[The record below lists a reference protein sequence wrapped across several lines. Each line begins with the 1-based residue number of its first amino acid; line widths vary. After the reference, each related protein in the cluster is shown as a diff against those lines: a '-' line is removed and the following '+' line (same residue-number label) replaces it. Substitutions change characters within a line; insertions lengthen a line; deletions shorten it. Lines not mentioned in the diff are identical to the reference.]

1 MNNVRRLAP
10 GPHQPYRAPRPANI
24 NRPTP
29 MLTIERA
36 IADGISPK
44 QLRMV
49 ADSNERTAKGSDRL
63 LRQAQHLRRV
73 ADKIELLGYG
83 RRAA

>member
-1 MNNVRRLAP
+1 MNN
-10 GPHQPYRAPRPANI
+10 
-24 NRPTP
+24 

-36 IADGISPK
+36 IADGIPPK

-49 ADSNERTAKGSDRL
+49 ADSNERTATRFGAIVDHRL
-63 LRQAQHLRRV
+63 MRQAQNLRRV
-73 ADKIELLGYG
+73 ADRLELVGYG